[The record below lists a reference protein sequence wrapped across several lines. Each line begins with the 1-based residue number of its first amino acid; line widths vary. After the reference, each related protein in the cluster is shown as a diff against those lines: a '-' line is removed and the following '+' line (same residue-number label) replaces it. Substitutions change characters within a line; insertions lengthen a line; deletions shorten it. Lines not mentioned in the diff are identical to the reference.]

1 MEVLA
6 KITVPV
12 PEEKWSLSSKSNLV
26 LSSLVSNAP
35 SLVEDTEPQNATSS
49 QFPESALTD
58 ADASYALEILDG
70 NRAQSKSRDRGV
82 FAALIQLH
90 AHNHQLLADL
100 SRVIQIMCSLQ
111 PPEFVFVSFAMEMD
125 LFVRQ
130 SLQRFDA
137 VLDEEKTDDT
147 INRRVLS
154 PDLNFVSSFV
164 QQMSHV
170 LLATDET
177 KELRELLRDC
187 IGKESK
193 SERDKRRTKLFHILL
208 YSFSHNLAASTSLCL
223 WAGAYRTASCFLQS
237 IDPLDINLVF
247 LLEVDQMV
255 ELLERPLS
263 RHLHLRML
271 EADENPHSEGSGA
284 MLFRTLAL
292 ILMVVPQST
301 CYRILRDRLV
311 TISRF
316 RQTALSRRVSST
328 ISSTTL
334 DQGHGNNNNN
344 DNGGETWLFASRVL
358 QVRKLHCDVAWDTIR
373 SESLETSSV
382 ATYYD
387 AQHEIGSHRRDWLGF
402 ANKEEEA
409 ASKLKFQQDRNRL
422 RGSSKIEELGDGSQY
437 DQFQDMVHSESMD
450 NPYEVQV
457 HETRSTSEA
466 TLSHEQ
472 DTKSPSH
479 QGDEWKSYWEENA
492 V

>member
-1 MEVLA
+1 VVTFFQKQPRFVISCFEHPL
-6 KITVPV
+6 
-12 PEEKWSLSSKSNLV
+12 
-26 LSSLVSNAP
+26 
-35 SLVEDTEPQNATSS
+35 LVEKNEATTPTLS
-49 QFPESALTD
+49 QFPEGSLTD
-58 ADASYALEILDG
+58 ADASYALEILDV

-130 SLQRFDA
+130 SLQRFDDVA
-137 VLDEEKTDDT
+137 EEKTDDS
-147 INRRVLS
+147 INRRILS

-170 LLATDET
+170 LLVTDET
-177 KELRELLRDC
+177 KDLRELLPDC

-223 WAGAYRTASCFLQS
+223 WGGAYRTASCFLQS

-247 LLEVDQMV
+247 LLEVDQMA
-255 ELLERPLS
+255 ELLERPLF
-263 RHLHLRML
+263 RHLHLRMF
-271 EADENPHSEGSGA
+271 EADEDPHSEGSGA

-292 ILMVVPQST
+292 ILMIIPQST
-301 CYRILRDRLV
+301 CYRVLRDRLV
-311 TISRF
+311 TTSRF
-316 RQTALSRRVSST
+316 RQTALSRRVSG
-328 ISSTTL
+328 TL
-334 DQGHGNNNNN
+334 NHHGHDKQKEEEDDDDGK
-344 DNGGETWLFASRVL
+344 TWLFASRIL

-373 SESLETSSV
+373 SESLETSSIG
-382 ATYYD
+382 TDYD

-402 ANKEEEA
+402 ANKDEEA
-409 ASKLKFQQDRNRL
+409 ASKVKFQEERRNL
-422 RGSSKIEELGDGSQY
+422 LKGSAKIEELGDGIRQY
-437 DQFQDMVHSESMD
+437 DQLQDMMHSQSMD
-450 NPYEVQV
+450 TNHNNSYEVS
-457 HETRSTSEA
+457 ETRSTSEP
-466 TLSHEQ
+466 TLSHEH
-472 DTKSPSH
+472 DAKSASH
-479 QGDEWKSYWEENA
+479 RGDEWKSYWEENG